1 MKRNNYWK
9 ILFAMAGGIIGLNV
23 LGLIPGFCD
32 FYADYIYIYINA
44 FFGMLT
50 SWCPFALGEI
60 IMYLG
65 AAAVVVQIVTWVLLA
80 FLHERKGY
88 VHFMRIYSKAL
99 LMTACVFLLLYTTNW
114 FIPFKASVLQV
125 SENERTSFTLEEV
138 AFVRNMAVNELN
150 RIVEE
155 VERDEAGNLV
165 FNYTEEDIKSAMK
178 AMQGQYKR
186 LAGFYPNSKENL
198 CSPFLEWM
206 GIGGYNYVY
215 TMEPSYN
222 KFVTSLY
229 KPVLLAHELAHNK
242 GYYKENEGE
251 FLSCIA
257 LINSDNLLLQYSGY
271 SEILAYIQDD
281 FADAL
286 YDSLFDSDKPFT
298 KEDMEILKAAY
309 DQYPQLSKQF
319 YIDYEYAQ
327 NQVDKLYEESVSP
340 VLEETFSEVS
350 AEVADVG
357 WEIQGDILKEN
368 TYSGLSLM
376 LLRYFVTSHSYANH

>member
-1 MKRNNYWK
+1 MKQNNYWK
-9 ILFAMAGGIIGLNV
+9 ILFILVGVIIGLNV
-23 LGLIPGFCD
+23 LGVSTGFCD
-32 FYADYIYIYINA
+32 FYADYVYVFINA

-50 SWCPFALGEI
+50 SRCPFAVGEI

-65 AAAVVVQIVTWVLLA
+65 AAAVLIQIVLGLLLV
-80 FLHERKGY
+80 FLRKKKGY
-88 VHFMRIYSKAL
+88 VNFVKKYAKAM

-114 FIPFKASVLQV
+114 FIPFRASVLKV
-125 SENERTSFTLEEV
+125 SDNERTSFTLEEV
-138 AFVRNMAVNELN
+138 AFVRNIAVNELN
-150 RIVEE
+150 RIIEE
-155 VERDEAGNLV
+155 VERDENGNLV
-165 FNYTEEDIKSAMK
+165 FNYTEEEIKSAMK
-178 AMQGQYKR
+178 AMKGQYKR
-186 LAGFYPNSKENL
+186 LAGFYPNAKENL

-281 FADAL
+281 FVDAL
-286 YDSLFDSDKPFT
+286 YDSLFEGDKPFT

-309 DQYPQLSKQF
+309 NQYPRLSKQF

-327 NQVDKLYEESVSP
+327 NQVDELYEESVSP
-340 VLEETFSEVS
+340 VLEETFSGVS
-350 AEVADVG
+350 AEVAEVG
-357 WEIQGDILKEN
+357 WEVQGDILKEN
-368 TYSGLSLM
+368 TYSGLTLM
-376 LLRYFVTSHSYANH
+376 LLRWFNE